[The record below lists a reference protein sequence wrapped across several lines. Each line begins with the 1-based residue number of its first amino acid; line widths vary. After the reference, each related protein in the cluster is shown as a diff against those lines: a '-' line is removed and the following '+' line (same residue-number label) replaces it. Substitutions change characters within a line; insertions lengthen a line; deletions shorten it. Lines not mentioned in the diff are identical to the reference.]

1 MSRQPILLYAEDE
14 RLLGE
19 LPQQLRL
26 DGYDPHCAR
35 AREQCLWALAERRP
49 AALLVGEV
57 PTLPDTLAL
66 LRELRA
72 CEGGVDPDVP
82 VLVLGSGQDALCQVA
97 AFDAGADDVQPAD
110 VSYLVLRA
118 RLRALIMRSELARR
132 PRQVEVRSLRI
143 DTDLRE
149 ARYAGRPIELTSIE
163 FSLLAQLAS
172 RPGRLFTK
180 RELQRDVWGSAVGA
194 GPHSRALDAHLSRL
208 RRKLA
213 AAGAQ
218 GAIENRRGTGY
229 RLGLVEPDAAAAA

>member
-1 MSRQPILLYAEDE
+1 
-14 RLLGE
+14 
-19 LPQQLRL
+19 
-26 DGYDPHCAR
+26 
-35 AREQCLWALAERRP
+35 
-49 AALLVGEV
+49 
-57 PTLPDTLAL
+57 
-66 LRELRA
+66 
-72 CEGGVDPDVP
+72 VP
-82 VLVLGSGQDALCQVA
+82 VLVLGSGEDALCQVA

-149 ARYAGRPIELTSIE
+149 ARYAGKPIELTSIE